1 MAAPDY
7 VPVSPQDRP
16 RRATQMP
23 PADRWRLGRP
33 GDFVQTLARQPEGR
47 RMGNPGPD
55 GGYALRLASMFR
67 DRVRLAPGESWDDV
81 EAGSVGIAM
90 RRAATFGR
98 APVVW
103 DLEVAFGMW
112 GYLTDDPPAD
122 LVEERG
128 RMFQAA
134 AHDYWGQRAIVD
146 RVPESTLRLTP
157 ADVTAR
163 ASSSDWRSLFD
174 G

>member
-47 RMGNPGPD
+47 RLGNPVPD

-67 DRVRLAPGESWDDV
+67 DRVRLDPGESWEDV
-81 EAGSVGIAM
+81 EAGCVGIAM
-90 RRAATFGR
+90 RRAALFGR

-112 GYLTDDPPAD
+112 GYLSDDPPAD
-122 LVEERG
+122 LVAER
-128 RMFQAA
+128 RRSFQAA
-134 AHDYWGQRAIVD
+134 GHDYWDQRAIVD
-146 RVPESTLRLTP
+146 RVPDTTLRLSP

-163 ASSSDWRSLFD
+163 AASSDWRSLFV

>member
-23 PADRWRLGRP
+23 PAERWRLGRP

-47 RMGNPGPD
+47 RLGNPGPD

-67 DRVRLAPGESWDDV
+67 DRVRLDPGALWDDV
-81 EAGSVGIAM
+81 AAGCVGIAM
-90 RRAATFGR
+90 RRAALFGR

-112 GYLTDDPPAD
+112 GYLSDNPPAD
-122 LVEERG
+122 LVAER
-128 RMFQAA
+128 RRSFQAA
-134 AHDYWGQRAIVD
+134 AHDYWDQRAIVD
-146 RVPESTLRLTP
+146 RVPDTTLRLSP

-163 ASSSDWRSLFD
+163 AASSDWRSLFV